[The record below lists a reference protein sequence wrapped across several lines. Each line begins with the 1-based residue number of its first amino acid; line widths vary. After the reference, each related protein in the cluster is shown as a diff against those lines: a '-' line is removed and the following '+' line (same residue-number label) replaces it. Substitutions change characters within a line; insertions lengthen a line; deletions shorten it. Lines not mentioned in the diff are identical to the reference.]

1 MNVRVTSHGKT
12 EKKINKSPFNY
23 RSIPS
28 HCMTSQCDLFFEIR
42 PTLTVNHAV
51 CRPLYMDVRCFAVTL
66 FEGGDD
72 KVQIEQTF
80 DKPSR

>member
-1 MNVRVTSHGKT
+1 
-12 EKKINKSPFNY
+12 
-23 RSIPS
+23 
-28 HCMTSQCDLFFEIR
+28 MTSQYDLFFEIR

>member
-1 MNVRVTSHGKT
+1 
-12 EKKINKSPFNY
+12 
-23 RSIPS
+23 
-28 HCMTSQCDLFFEIR
+28 MTSQYDLFFEIR

-51 CRPLYMDVRCFAVTL
+51 CRPLYMDVLCFAVTL